1 MQQQLVQQV
10 KDYIQSRMGKHI
22 IVDLDKGQNM
32 DVKAEL
38 WYRSVGASHHR
49 HQRENGF
56 TTLLV
61 RTTLCIAHLQDPGT
75 CISRL

>member
-1 MQQQLVQQV
+1 MQQQLIRRI

-22 IVDLDKGQNM
+22 IVDSGKGQNM
-32 DVKAEL
+32 DMKAEL

-61 RTTLCIAHLQDPGT
+61 RTTLYIAHLQDPET